1 VSRSGA
7 PAHLAFLTLVVLTL
21 VSGFHALGTLLA
33 VGIMMLPAA
42 IGRFWARDINM
53 MLLLATASGL
63 LAGYAGLLLSFHTG
77 LASGPAIILVAGLLY
92 AISLVFGTVGG
103 LLRQLFPGQHLEA

>member
-1 VSRSGA
+1 
-7 PAHLAFLTLVVLTL
+7 VLTL

-42 IGRFWARDINM
+42 TGRFWARDINM
-53 MLLLATASGL
+53 LLLIATASGL
-63 LAGYAGLLLSFHTG
+63 LAGSAGLLLSYHTG

-92 AISLVFGTVGG
+92 VVSLVFGPVGG
-103 LLRQLFPGQHLEA
+103 LVRQLFPGRHLEA